1 MSWSLIGTASFS
13 PSSEE
18 VTVGPVTVPESGGVA
33 VKVRLATPA
42 PFQFGY
48 CLLSYRSAFGR
59 ELGTIRVW
67 PRAEST
73 VYWLGEELNVLDAS
87 GVFVIEPRAWNLRW
101 VEAGFPLSVQ
111 VLADVEAGLP
121 VDRFAPDGFA
131 TASGDPLALSASGPG
146 GLLTF

>member
-1 MSWSLIGTASFS
+1 MSWAVIGGASFS
-13 PSSEE
+13 PTTQEA
-18 VTVGPVTVPESGGVA
+18 TVGSVTVPDSGGLA
-33 VKVRLATPA
+33 VKVRLTTPA

-67 PRAEST
+67 PRAET
-73 VYWLGEELNVLDAS
+73 TAYLLGEGLTVLDNS
-87 GVFVIEPRAWNLRW
+87 GVLVIEPRSWNLRW
-101 VEAGFPLSVQ
+101 VAAGFPLSVQ

-121 VDRFAPDGFA
+121 VDRFRPDGFA
-131 TASGDPLALSASGPG
+131 SQDGTVLNLTPSGPG

>member
-1 MSWSLIGTASFS
+1 MSWAVIGGASFS
-13 PSSEE
+13 PGTTE
-18 VTVGPVTVPESGGVA
+18 VSVGSVTVPAFGGLA
-33 VKVRLATPA
+33 VKVRLTTPA

-67 PRAEST
+67 PKAET
-73 VYWLGEELNVLDAS
+73 TAYRLGEGLTVMDTNGELIL
-87 GVFVIEPRAWNLRW
+87 EPRSWNLRW

-121 VDRFAPDGFA
+121 VDRFRPDGFA
-131 TASGDPLALSASGPG
+131 APDGTSLNLTPSGSG

>member
-1 MSWSLIGTASFS
+1 MSWTVIGSASFS
-13 PSSEE
+13 PSTKKA
-18 VTVGPVTVPESGGVA
+18 TVGSVTVPEGGGLA
-33 VKVRLATPA
+33 VKLRLLTSA

-48 CLLSYRSAFGR
+48 CLLSYESAFGR

-67 PRAEST
+67 PRAET
-73 VYWLGEELNVLDAS
+73 TAYVLGAGLVPMDRS
-87 GVFVIEPRAWNLRW
+87 GVIVVEPRSWNLRW

-121 VDRFAPDGFA
+121 VDRFRPDGFA
-131 TASGDPLALSASGPG
+131 APDGADLSLTPSGSG

>member
-1 MSWSLIGTASFS
+1 MSWAVIGSASFS
-13 PSSEE
+13 PGTEE
-18 VTVGPVTVPESGGVA
+18 QTVGSVTVPEAGGLA
-33 VKVRLATPA
+33 VKVRLASSV

-67 PRAEST
+67 PREEST
-73 VYWLGEELNVLDAS
+73 VYRLGDGLSVLDTS
-87 GVFVIEPRAWNLRW
+87 GDLVLEPRSWNLRW

-111 VLADVEAGLP
+111 VLADVEVGLP
-121 VDRFAPDGFA
+121 VDRFLPDGFA
-131 TASGDPLALSASGPG
+131 SPSGAPLPLTPSGSG